1 MSETPSTPKDVA
13 DMLEAIAKRLR
24 KQDGAAAARSAALP
38 TGIEIISPPTYGPED
53 DEPNVGA
60 VDVFAD
66 DRHVTVTIETR
77 NIEASSVHVSVAEG
91 RLMIN
96 LGEGPSACRRDLPLP
111 AAVDEEHAYA
121 TFRNGILDVVL
132 PRRGIAHAAL

>member
-1 MSETPSTPKDVA
+1 
-13 DMLEAIAKRLR
+13 MLEAIAKRLR
-24 KQDGAAAARSAALP
+24 KEDGAAGRKPPA
-38 TGIEIISPPTYGPED
+38 GIEVVSPPTYGPED

-77 NIEASSVHVSVAEG
+77 NIDAGSVHVSVADG

-96 LGEGPSACRRDLPLP
+96 LGEGASACRRDLPLP
-111 AAVDEEHAYA
+111 AAVDEEQAYA

-132 PRRGIAHAAL
+132 PRRGLTPTAL